1 MTLNHVVFAAYTVA
15 SATALILIKLHL
27 SAALASLRA
36 APDWS
41 HVLPAAAGAVLYAV
55 SVLLW
60 FYVLMKFELSVA
72 YPIAVGLTL
81 AFSALGGVFI
91 LGELMT
97 PLRVFGIAMII
108 LGVVA
113 VARS

>member
-1 MTLNHVVFAAYTVA
+1 MSINHAVFAAYTVA

-27 SAALASLRA
+27 APALGSLRTT
-36 APDWS
+36 PDWG
-41 HVLPAAAGAVLYAV
+41 HILPAASGAILYGV

-60 FYVLMKFELSVA
+60 FYVLTKFDLSVA

-81 AFSALGGVFI
+81 AFSALGGVII
-91 LGELMT
+91 LGEILT
-97 PLRVFGIAMII
+97 PLRILGIAMIMA
-108 LGVVA
+108 GVVA